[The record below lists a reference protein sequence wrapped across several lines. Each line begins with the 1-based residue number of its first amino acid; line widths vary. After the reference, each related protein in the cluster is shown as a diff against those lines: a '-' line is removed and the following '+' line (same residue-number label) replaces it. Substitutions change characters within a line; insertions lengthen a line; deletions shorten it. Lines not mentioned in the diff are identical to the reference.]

1 MRWFSPQRGGEF
13 KLTVKGAAVAKIVKI
28 ENLSDGVGRR
38 FLSDAQL
45 QPDSVLIAQ
54 GWERR
59 FTADEQRGK
68 EAMEL
73 YSQLGYEVRAEPVL
87 PEEVPNDCQDCRTV
101 LSLYFQT
108 IYTRKRASSI
118 E

>member
-1 MRWFSPQRGGEF
+1 M
-13 KLTVKGAAVAKIVKI
+13 AKIIKI
-28 ENLSDGVGRR
+28 ESLFDGGGRR

-45 QPDSVLIAQ
+45 QPDSSLLAQ

-59 FTADEQRGK
+59 FTADEQRAK

-87 PEEVPNDCQDCRTV
+87 PEEVPDDCQDCRTV
-101 LSLYFQT
+101 VSFYFQT
-108 IYTRKRASSI
+108 IYTRKRTS
-118 E
+118 

>member
-1 MRWFSPQRGGEF
+1 M
-13 KLTVKGAAVAKIVKI
+13 TKIVKI
-28 ENLSDGVGRR
+28 EGLFDGSGGR

-45 QPDSVLIAQ
+45 RPDSSLIAQ

-59 FTADEQRGK
+59 FTADEQRAK

-87 PEEVPNDCQDCRTV
+87 PEELQDDCQDCRTV
-101 LSLYFQT
+101 VSFYFQT
-108 IYTRKRASSI
+108 IYTRKRTS
-118 E
+118 

>member
-1 MRWFSPQRGGEF
+1 M
-13 KLTVKGAAVAKIVKI
+13 AKIIKI
-28 ENLSDGVGRR
+28 ESLFDGLSRR

-45 QPDSVLIAQ
+45 QPDSSLIAQ

-59 FTADEQRGK
+59 FTADEQRAK

-87 PEEVPNDCQDCRTV
+87 PEELQDDCQDCKTV
-101 LSLYFQT
+101 VSFYFQT
-108 IYTRKRASSI
+108 IYTRKRTS
-118 E
+118 